1 MSTESLRKD
10 HDLIKKV
17 LKAMALT
24 VKLLEDGRQIPEP
37 ILDQVID
44 FTHNFTDVCHHTKE
58 EEVLFPA
65 LESAGMP
72 AKMGPIAV
80 MLMEHKRSREI
91 ANVIRTETKRYLD
104 CGDKAGLISSMKEY
118 MQHLTEHMWK
128 EDNRLFVMAEMRL
141 ARIASKV
148 AAELDKTEK
157 NQLEEI
163 GHEPDHYVRL
173 ASSLDT
179 MLKKI

>member
-1 MSTESLRKD
+1 
-10 HDLIKKV
+10 
-17 LKAMALT
+17 MALT
-24 VKLLEDGRQIPEP
+24 VKLLEDGKQIPKP

-44 FTHNFTDVCHHTKE
+44 FTQNFTDVCHHTKE
-58 EEVLFPA
+58 EKTLFPA

-72 AKMGPIAV
+72 TTMGPIAV

-91 ANVIRTETKRYLD
+91 AHVIKAETKRYLD
-104 CGDKAGLISSMKEY
+104 SGDKAGLVSSMKIY
-118 MQHLTEHMWK
+118 MQHLTDHMWK

-141 ARIASKV
+141 ARISSKV
-148 AAELDKTEK
+148 AADLDETEK

-163 GHEPDHYVRL
+163 GHDQDHYVNL
-173 ASSLDT
+173 ASNLDT